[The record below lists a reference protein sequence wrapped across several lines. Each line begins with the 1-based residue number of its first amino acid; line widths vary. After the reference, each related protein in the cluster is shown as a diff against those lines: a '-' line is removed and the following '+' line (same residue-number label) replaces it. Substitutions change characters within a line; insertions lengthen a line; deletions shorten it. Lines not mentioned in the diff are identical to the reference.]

1 MLFRSVAIGNPMKV
15 VNFYCDMLAKTAENG
30 NYAVADIDGSDWL
43 YGCLLDAEHVEIM
56 RKKMMNVVQKCS
68 NEFIV
73 RRLDAGIEA
82 IENNTVRKYGFE
94 SKITILVFTLTEK
107 IRKATGNLDTT
118 F

>member
-1 MLFRSVAIGNPMKV
+1 MRVTSLTTHYTHARIVIERSLEPGLEPGPGAWRKESTMK
-15 VNFYCDMLAKTAENG
+15 F
-30 NYAVADIDGSDWL
+30 
-43 YGCLLDAEHVEIM
+43 
-56 RKKMMNVVQKCS
+56 
-68 NEFIV
+68 
-73 RRLDAGIEA
+73 IEA